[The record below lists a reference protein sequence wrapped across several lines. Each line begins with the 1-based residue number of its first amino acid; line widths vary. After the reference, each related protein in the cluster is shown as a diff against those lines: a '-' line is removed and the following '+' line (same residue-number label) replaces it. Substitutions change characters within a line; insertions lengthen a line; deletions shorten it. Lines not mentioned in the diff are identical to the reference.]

1 MWVGEGDSHGSFLDS
16 QILEGFC
23 EEKMEVFFS
32 VFSKDIL
39 WTHWVD
45 VTGRQTLAF
54 KEGCSKNRV
63 QN

>member
-39 WTHWVD
+39 WTH
-45 VTGRQTLAF
+45 G
-54 KEGCSKNRV
+54 
-63 QN
+63 